1 MRSVQMSDN
10 TLKRTMKLHH
20 LVIFGV
26 AFLTPMIA
34 YTIYGVIATASHGVE
49 SGSICFAV
57 IAMLFT
63 ALSYGHMAKAFPAA
77 GSTYTYTR
85 KAINAKLGVVA
96 GWIVLLGYVFFP
108 MAIWLIGASYFSAA
122 VPAVPSW
129 VWLIGFIVVTSL
141 INIVG
146 VEVGSKINFIMVSI
160 QVVIIV
166 AFLIFTIKAITEGM
180 GEGTLASFSPFYNP
194 DIDFSYT
201 VAGAAAA
208 CYCFLG
214 FDALTTFTED
224 TIDPTKNIP
233 RSIILTLLVCG
244 AIFLVVTYFTHLV
257 HPSFDYPNPDNAA
270 YDIAKQVAP
279 SIFGGIFLIGTIAGQ
294 FAAGLSAQASGARL
308 LYAMGRDGVLPKKFF
323 GNLNHKTQ
331 TPVNAI
337 ILTGVVALFAVF
349 LDVTKATAY
358 INFGGFVA
366 FFFVNISVIV
376 YYFVKQKQRSVKGF
390 FLYLV
395 FPVLGA
401 LLCLYLLVH
410 LDKIAII
417 LGCAWTVAGIIYLL
431 VLTKG
436 LKEEPPELGID
447 A

>member
-1 MRSVQMSDN
+1 MSDN

-57 IAMLFT
+57 IAMMFT

-129 VWLIGFIVVTSL
+129 VWLIGFIIVTSL

>member
-1 MRSVQMSDN
+1 MNDN
-10 TLKRTMKLHH
+10 TLKRTMKLRH
-20 LVIFGV
+20 LVIFGI

-34 YTIYGVIATASHGVE
+34 YTIYGVIATTSHGVE

-63 ALSYGHMAKAFPAA
+63 ALSYGHMAKAYPTA

-85 KAINAKLGVVA
+85 KAINSKLGVIA

-108 MAIWLIGASYFSAA
+108 MAIWLIGASFMSAA

-129 VWLIGFIVVTSL
+129 VWLLCFIVISSAITFF
-141 INIVG
+141 G
-146 VEVGSKINFIMVSI
+146 AEVGSKINFIMVGI
-160 QVVIIV
+160 QVGIII
-166 AFLIFTIKAITEGM
+166 AFLAFTIKALTEGM

-224 TIDPTKNIP
+224 AVEPTKNIP
-233 RSIILTLLVCG
+233 RSIILTLLICG

-257 HPSFDYPNPDNAA
+257 HPSFDYANPDNAA
-270 YDIAKQVAP
+270 YEIAGEIAP
-279 SIFGGIFLIGTIAGQ
+279 SVFGGIFLIGTIAGQ

-308 LYAMGRDGVLPKKFF
+308 LYAMGRDGVLPQKFF
-323 GNLNHKTQ
+323 GKLNAKTK
-331 TPVNAI
+331 TPANAI
-337 ILTGVVALFAVF
+337 FLIGAVALFAIF

-376 YYFVKQKQRSVKGF
+376 YYFVRQKQRSVKGF

>member
-1 MRSVQMSDN
+1 MKDD

-57 IAMLFT
+57 VAMLFT
-63 ALSYGHMAKAFPAA
+63 ALSYGHMAKAYPAA

-85 KAINAKLGVVA
+85 KAINSKLGVIA

-129 VWLIGFIVVTSL
+129 AWLIIFIVVTSV
-141 INIVG
+141 INIIG
-146 VEVGSKINFIMVSI
+146 VEMGSKINFIMVSI
-160 QVVIIV
+160 QVIIIV

-214 FDALTTFTED
+214 FDALTTFTEY

-270 YDIAKQVAP
+270 YDIARQVAP
-279 SIFGGIFLIGTIAGQ
+279 SIFGGVFLIGTIAGQ

-308 LYAMGRDGVLPKKFF
+308 LYAMGRDGVLPKKLF
-323 GNLNHKTQ
+323 GKLNAKTK
-331 TPVNAI
+331 TPINAI
-337 ILTGVVALFAVF
+337 ILTGIVALFAIF

-366 FFFVNISVIV
+366 FIFVNISVIAQ
-376 YYFVKQKQRSVKGF
+376 YFIRQKERSLKGF
-390 FLYLV
+390 VLYLL

-410 LDKIAII
+410 LDRFAII
-417 LGCAWTVAGIIYLL
+417 LGCAWTIAGIIYLL
-431 VLTKG
+431 ILTKG
-436 LKEEPPELGID
+436 LKQEPPELGID
-447 A
+447 D

>member
-1 MRSVQMSDN
+1 MEDN

-57 IAMLFT
+57 IAMMFT

-85 KAINAKLGVVA
+85 KAINSKLGVIA

-129 VWLIGFIVVTSL
+129 VWLVGFIVVTTL

-160 QVVIIV
+160 QVVIII

-194 DIDFSYT
+194 DISFGYT

-224 TIDPTKNIP
+224 TVNPTKNIP
-233 RSIILTLLVCG
+233 RAIILTLLVCG
-244 AIFLVVTYFTHLV
+244 AIFLIVTYFTHLV
-257 HPSFDYPNPDNAA
+257 HPSYDYSNPDNAA
-270 YDIAKQVAP
+270 YEIARQVAP
-279 SIFGGIFLIGTIAGQ
+279 SVFGGIFLIGTIAGQ

-323 GNLNHKTQ
+323 GKLNSKTH
-331 TPVNAI
+331 TPINSIV
-337 ILTGVVALFAVF
+337 LTGVVALFAIF

-366 FFFVNISVIV
+366 FFFVNLSVIA
-376 YYFVKQKQRSVKGF
+376 YYFVKQRQRSLKGTI
-390 FLYLV
+390 LYLI
-395 FPVLGA
+395 FPVIGA
-401 LLCLYLLVH
+401 LLCLYLLIH
-410 LDKIAII
+410 LDRLAII

-447 A
+447 S

>member
-1 MRSVQMSDN
+1 MEDN

-57 IAMLFT
+57 IAMMFT

-85 KAINAKLGVVA
+85 KAINSKLGVIA

-129 VWLIGFIVVTSL
+129 VWLVGFIVVTTL

-160 QVVIIV
+160 QVVIII

-194 DIDFSYT
+194 DISFGYT

-224 TIDPTKNIP
+224 TVNPTKNIP
-233 RSIILTLLVCG
+233 RAIILTLLVCG
-244 AIFLVVTYFTHLV
+244 AIFLIVTYFTHLV
-257 HPSFDYPNPDNAA
+257 HPSYDYSNPDNAA
-270 YDIAKQVAP
+270 YEIARQVAP
-279 SIFGGIFLIGTIAGQ
+279 SVFGGIFLIGTIAGQ

-323 GNLNHKTQ
+323 GKLNSKTH
-331 TPVNAI
+331 TPINSIV
-337 ILTGVVALFAVF
+337 LTGVVALFAIF

-366 FFFVNISVIV
+366 FFFVNLSVIA
-376 YYFVKQKQRSVKGF
+376 YYFVKQRQRSLKGTI
-390 FLYLV
+390 LYLV

-401 LLCLYLLVH
+401 LLCLYLLIH
-410 LDKIAII
+410 LDRLAII

-447 A
+447 S

>member
-1 MRSVQMSDN
+1 MKDD

-34 YTIYGVIATASHGVE
+34 YTIYGVIATSSHGVE
-49 SGSICFAV
+49 SGSICLTI

-63 ALSYGHMAKAFPAA
+63 ALSYGHMAKAYPAA
-77 GSTYTYTR
+77 GSAYTYTR
-85 KAINAKLGVVA
+85 KAINSKLGVIA

-122 VPAVPSW
+122 VPAVPEW
-129 VWLIGFIVVTSL
+129 VWLVGFIVITSL

-146 VEVGSKINFIMVSI
+146 VEVGSKINFVMVSI
-160 QVVIIV
+160 QVIIII

-194 DIDFSYT
+194 DVDFSYM

-224 TIDPTKNIP
+224 TIDPEKNIP
-233 RSIILTLLVCG
+233 RSIILTLLVC
-244 AIFLVVTYFTHLV
+244 
-257 HPSFDYPNPDNAA
+257 
-270 YDIAKQVAP
+270 
-279 SIFGGIFLIGTIAGQ
+279 GGIFLIGTIAGQ

-308 LYAMGRDGVLPKKFF
+308 LYAMGRDGVLPKKLF
-323 GNLNHKTQ
+323 GRLGKAQ

-337 ILTGVVALFAVF
+337 LLTGIIALFAIF
-349 LDVTKATAY
+349 LDVTSATAY
-358 INFGGFVA
+358 INFGGLIGFC
-366 FFFVNISVIV
+366 FVNIAVISH
-376 YYFVKQKQRSVKGF
+376 YFIRKKERSAKGF
-390 FLYLV
+390 FMYLV
-395 FPVLGA
+395 FPIIGTLF
-401 LLCLYLLVH
+401 CLYLLVH
-410 LDKIAII
+410 LDRIAII
-417 LGCAWTVAGIIYLL
+417 LGCAWVVIGIIYLL

-447 A
+447 D

>member
-1 MRSVQMSDN
+1 
-10 TLKRTMKLHH
+10 MKLHH

-129 VWLIGFIVVTSL
+129 VWLISFIVVTSL

-410 LDKIAII
+410 LDTIAII

>member
-1 MRSVQMSDN
+1 
-10 TLKRTMKLHH
+10 MKLRH
-20 LVIFGV
+20 LVIFGI

-49 SGSICFAV
+49 SGAICFAV

-63 ALSYGHMAKAFPAA
+63 VLSYGHMAKAYPTA

-85 KAINAKLGVVA
+85 KAINSKLGVIA
-96 GWIVLLGYVFFP
+96 GWIVLLGYIFFP
-108 MAIWLIGASYFSAA
+108 MAIWLIGAAYLSAA

-129 VWLIGFIVVTSL
+129 VWLAGFIIVTSA
-141 INIVG
+141 INFFG
-146 VEVGSKINFIMVSI
+146 AEVGSKINFVLVGI
-160 QVVIIV
+160 QVGIII
-166 AFLIFTIKAITEGM
+166 AFLAFTIKAITEGM

-224 TIDPTKNIP
+224 AVEPTKNIP
-233 RSIILTLLVCG
+233 RAIILTMLICG

-257 HPSFDYPNPDNAA
+257 HPSFEYANPDNAA
-270 YDIAKQVAP
+270 YDIARQVAP
-279 SIFGGIFLIGTIAGQ
+279 PVFGAIFLVGTIVGQ

-308 LYAMGRDGVLPKKFF
+308 LYAMGRDGVMPKKFF
-323 GNLNHKTQ
+323 GTLNPKTK
-331 TPVNAI
+331 TPANAI
-337 ILTGVVALFAVF
+337 FLIGAVALLAIF

-366 FFFVNISVIV
+366 FFFVNLSVIAQ
-376 YYFVKQKQRSVKGF
+376 YYVKKKERSLKGTI
-390 FLYLV
+390 LYLI
-395 FPVLGA
+395 FPILGA

-410 LDKIAII
+410 LDKFAII

-431 VLTKG
+431 ILTKG
-436 LKEEPPELGID
+436 LKQEPPELGID
-447 A
+447 D

>member
-1 MRSVQMSDN
+1 MKDD

-57 IAMLFT
+57 VAMLFT
-63 ALSYGHMAKAFPAA
+63 ALSYGHMAKAYPAA

-85 KAINAKLGVVA
+85 KAINSKLGVIA

-129 VWLIGFIVVTSL
+129 AWLIIFIVVTSV
-141 INIVG
+141 INIIG
-146 VEVGSKINFIMVSI
+146 VEMGSKINFIMVSI
-160 QVVIIV
+160 QVIIIV

-270 YDIAKQVAP
+270 YDIARQVAP
-279 SIFGGIFLIGTIAGQ
+279 SIFGGVFLIGTIAGQ

-308 LYAMGRDGVLPKKFF
+308 LYAMGRDGVLPKKLF
-323 GNLNHKTQ
+323 GKLNAKTK
-331 TPVNAI
+331 TPINAI
-337 ILTGVVALFAVF
+337 ILTGIVALFAIF

-366 FFFVNISVIV
+366 FIFVNISVIAQ
-376 YYFVKQKQRSVKGF
+376 YFIRQKERSLKGF
-390 FLYLV
+390 VLYLL

-410 LDKIAII
+410 LDRFAII
-417 LGCAWTVAGIIYLL
+417 LGCAWTIAGIIYLL
-431 VLTKG
+431 ILTKG
-436 LKEEPPELGID
+436 LKQELPELGID
-447 A
+447 D

>member
-1 MRSVQMSDN
+1 MEDN

-57 IAMLFT
+57 IAMMFT

-85 KAINAKLGVVA
+85 KAINSKLGVIA

-129 VWLIGFIVVTSL
+129 VWLVGFIVVTTL

-160 QVVIIV
+160 QVVIII

-194 DIDFSYT
+194 DISFGYT

-224 TIDPTKNIP
+224 TVNPTKNIP
-233 RSIILTLLVCG
+233 RAIILTLLVCG
-244 AIFLVVTYFTHLV
+244 AIFLIVTYFTHLV
-257 HPSFDYPNPDNAA
+257 HPSYDYSNPDNAA
-270 YDIAKQVAP
+270 YEIARQVAP
-279 SIFGGIFLIGTIAGQ
+279 SVFGGIFLIGTIAGQ

-323 GNLNHKTQ
+323 GKLNSKTH
-331 TPVNAI
+331 TPINSIV
-337 ILTGVVALFAVF
+337 LTGVVALFAIF

-366 FFFVNISVIV
+366 FFFVNLSVIA
-376 YYFVKQKQRSVKGF
+376 YYFVKQRQRSLKGTI
-390 FLYLV
+390 LYLV
-395 FPVLGA
+395 FPTLGA
-401 LLCLYLLVH
+401 LLCLYLLIH
-410 LDKIAII
+410 LDRLAII

-447 A
+447 S

>member
-1 MRSVQMSDN
+1 MSDN

-358 INFGGFVA
+358 INFCGFVA

-376 YYFVKQKQRSVKGF
+376 YYFVRQKQRSVKGF

>member
-1 MRSVQMSDN
+1 
-10 TLKRTMKLHH
+10 MKLRH
-20 LVIFGV
+20 LVIFGI

-49 SGSICFAV
+49 SGAICFAV

-63 ALSYGHMAKAFPAA
+63 ALSYGHMAKAYPTA

-85 KAINAKLGVVA
+85 KAINSKLGVIA

-108 MAIWLIGASYFSAA
+108 MAIWLIGAAYLSAA

-129 VWLIGFIVVTSL
+129 VWLAGFIIVTSA
-141 INIVG
+141 INFFG
-146 VEVGSKINFIMVSI
+146 AEVGSKINFVLVGI
-160 QVVIIV
+160 QLGIII
-166 AFLIFTIKAITEGM
+166 AFMAFTIKAITEGM

-224 TIDPTKNIP
+224 AVEPTKNIP
-233 RSIILTLLVCG
+233 RAIILTMLICG

-257 HPSFDYPNPDNAA
+257 HPSFEYANPDNAA
-270 YDIAKQVAP
+270 YDIARQVAP
-279 SIFGGIFLIGTIAGQ
+279 PVFGAIFLVGTIVGQ

-308 LYAMGRDGVLPKKFF
+308 LYAMGRDGVMPKKFF
-323 GNLNHKTQ
+323 GTLNPKTK
-331 TPVNAI
+331 TPANAI
-337 ILTGVVALFAVF
+337 FLIGAVALLAIF

-366 FFFVNISVIV
+366 FFFVNLSVIAQ
-376 YYFVKQKQRSVKGF
+376 YYVKKKERSLKGTI
-390 FLYLV
+390 LYLI
-395 FPVLGA
+395 FPILGA

-410 LDKIAII
+410 LDKFAII

-431 VLTKG
+431 ILTKG
-436 LKEEPPELGID
+436 LKQEPPELGID
-447 A
+447 D

>member
-1 MRSVQMSDN
+1 MSDN

-85 KAINAKLGVVA
+85 KAINDKLGVVA

-141 INIVG
+141 INIAG

>member
-1 MRSVQMSDN
+1 MSDN
-10 TLKRTMKLHH
+10 SLKRTMKLHH

-34 YTIYGVIATASHGVE
+34 YTIYGVIATTSHGVE

-85 KAINAKLGVVA
+85 KAINDKLGVIA

-129 VWLIGFIVVTSL
+129 VWLVGFIVVTSL

-146 VEVGSKINFIMVSI
+146 VEVGSKINFIMVSV
-160 QVVIIV
+160 QVVIII
-166 AFLIFTIKAITEGM
+166 AFLIFSIKGITEGM

-244 AIFLVVTYFTHLV
+244 AIFLIVTYFTHLV
-257 HPSFDYPNPDNAA
+257 HPSFDYANPDNAA
-270 YDIAKQVAP
+270 YEIAKQVAP

-323 GNLNHKTQ
+323 GNLNSKTQ
-331 TPVNAI
+331 TPVNAV
-337 ILTGVVALFAVF
+337 ILTGVVALFAIF

-366 FFFVNISVIV
+366 FIFVNISVIV

-390 FLYLV
+390 FMYLI
-395 FPVLGA
+395 FPALGA

-410 LDKIAII
+410 LDRIAII
-417 LGCAWTVAGIIYLL
+417 LGCAWTAAGIIYLL

-436 LKEEPPELGID
+436 LKEDPPELGID

>member
-1 MRSVQMSDN
+1 
-10 TLKRTMKLHH
+10 MKLHH

-180 GEGTLASFSPFYNP
+180 GEGTIASFSPFYNP

>member
-1 MRSVQMSDN
+1 
-10 TLKRTMKLHH
+10 MKLHH

-224 TIDPTKNIP
+224 AIDPTKNIP

-323 GNLNHKTQ
+323 GKLNPKTQ

-410 LDKIAII
+410 LDRLAII

>member
-1 MRSVQMSDN
+1 
-10 TLKRTMKLHH
+10 MKLHH

-108 MAIWLIGASYFSAA
+108 MAI
-122 VPAVPSW
+122 
-129 VWLIGFIVVTSL
+129 WLIGFIVVTSL

>member
-1 MRSVQMSDN
+1 MEDN

-57 IAMLFT
+57 IAMMFT

-85 KAINAKLGVVA
+85 KAINSKLGVIA

-129 VWLIGFIVVTSL
+129 VWLVGFIVVTTL

-160 QVVIIV
+160 QVVIII

-194 DIDFSYT
+194 DISFGYT

-224 TIDPTKNIP
+224 TVNPTKNIP
-233 RSIILTLLVCG
+233 RAIILTLLVCG
-244 AIFLVVTYFTHLV
+244 AIFLIVTYFTHLV
-257 HPSFDYPNPDNAA
+257 HPSYDYSNPDNAA
-270 YDIAKQVAP
+270 YEIARQVAP
-279 SIFGGIFLIGTIAGQ
+279 SVFGGIFLIGTIAGQ

-323 GNLNHKTQ
+323 GKLNSKTH
-331 TPVNAI
+331 TPINSIV
-337 ILTGVVALFAVF
+337 LTGVVALFAIF

-366 FFFVNISVIV
+366 FFFVNLSVIA
-376 YYFVKQKQRSVKGF
+376 YYFVKQRQRSLKGTI
-390 FLYLV
+390 LYLV
-395 FPVLGA
+395 FPTLGA

-410 LDKIAII
+410 LDRLAII

-447 A
+447 S

>member
-1 MRSVQMSDN
+1 MKDD

-26 AFLTPMIA
+26 ALLTPMIA

-57 IAMLFT
+57 VAMLFT
-63 ALSYGHMAKAFPAA
+63 ALSYGHMAKAYPAA

-85 KAINAKLGVVA
+85 KAINSKLGVIA

-129 VWLIGFIVVTSL
+129 AWLIIFIVVTSV
-141 INIVG
+141 INIIG
-146 VEVGSKINFIMVSI
+146 VEMGSKINFIMVSI
-160 QVVIIV
+160 QVIIIV

-270 YDIAKQVAP
+270 YDIARQVAP
-279 SIFGGIFLIGTIAGQ
+279 SIFGGVFLIGTIAGQ

-308 LYAMGRDGVLPKKFF
+308 LYAMGRDGVLPKKLF
-323 GNLNHKTQ
+323 GKLNTKTK
-331 TPVNAI
+331 TPINAI
-337 ILTGVVALFAVF
+337 ILTGIVALFAIF

-366 FFFVNISVIV
+366 FIFVNISVIAQ
-376 YYFVKQKQRSVKGF
+376 YFIRQKERSLKGF
-390 FLYLV
+390 VLYLL

-410 LDKIAII
+410 LDRFAII
-417 LGCAWTVAGIIYLL
+417 LGCAWTIAGIIYLL
-431 VLTKG
+431 ILTKG
-436 LKEEPPELGID
+436 LKQEPPELGID
-447 A
+447 D

>member
-1 MRSVQMSDN
+1 MEDN

-57 IAMLFT
+57 IAMMFT

-85 KAINAKLGVVA
+85 KAINSKLGVIA

-129 VWLIGFIVVTSL
+129 VWLVGFIVVTTL

-160 QVVIIV
+160 QVVIII

-180 GEGTLASFSPFYNP
+180 GERTLASFSPFYNP
-194 DIDFSYT
+194 DISFGYT

-224 TIDPTKNIP
+224 TVNPTKNIP
-233 RSIILTLLVCG
+233 RAIILTLLVCG
-244 AIFLVVTYFTHLV
+244 AIFLIVTYFTHLV
-257 HPSFDYPNPDNAA
+257 HPSYDYSNPDNAA
-270 YDIAKQVAP
+270 YEIARQVAP
-279 SIFGGIFLIGTIAGQ
+279 SVFGGIFLIGTIAGQ

-323 GNLNHKTQ
+323 GKLNSKTH
-331 TPVNAI
+331 TPINSIV
-337 ILTGVVALFAVF
+337 LTGVVALFAIF

-366 FFFVNISVIV
+366 FFFVNLSVIA
-376 YYFVKQKQRSVKGF
+376 YYFVKQRQRSLKGTI
-390 FLYLV
+390 LYLV
-395 FPVLGA
+395 FPVIGA
-401 LLCLYLLVH
+401 LLCLYLLIH
-410 LDKIAII
+410 LDRLAII

-447 A
+447 S

>member
-1 MRSVQMSDN
+1 
-10 TLKRTMKLHH
+10 MKLHH

-57 IAMLFT
+57 IAMMFT

-129 VWLIGFIVVTSL
+129 VWLIGFIIVTSL

-279 SIFGGIFLIGTIAGQ
+279 SICGGIFLIGTIAGQ

>member
-1 MRSVQMSDN
+1 MSDN

-180 GEGTLASFSPFYNP
+180 GEGTIASFSPFYNP

>member
-1 MRSVQMSDN
+1 MSDN

-85 KAINAKLGVVA
+85 KAINDKLGVVA

-180 GEGTLASFSPFYNP
+180 GEGTLASFSPVYNP

-358 INFGGFVA
+358 INFGGVVA

>member
-1 MRSVQMSDN
+1 MSDN
-10 TLKRTMKLHH
+10 SLKRTMKLHH

-34 YTIYGVIATASHGVE
+34 YTIYGVIATTSHGVE
-49 SGSICFAV
+49 YGSICFAV

-85 KAINAKLGVVA
+85 KAINDKLGVIA

-129 VWLIGFIVVTSL
+129 VWLVGFIVVTSL

-146 VEVGSKINFIMVSI
+146 VEVGSKINFIMVSV
-160 QVVIIV
+160 QVVIII
-166 AFLIFTIKAITEGM
+166 AFLIFSIKAITEGM

-224 TIDPTKNIP
+224 TINPTKNIP

-244 AIFLVVTYFTHLV
+244 AIFLIVTYFTHLV
-257 HPSFDYPNPDNAA
+257 HPSFDYANPDNAA
-270 YDIAKQVAP
+270 YEIAKQVAP

-323 GNLNHKTQ
+323 GNLNSKTQ
-331 TPVNAI
+331 TPVNAV
-337 ILTGVVALFAVF
+337 ILTGVVALFAIF

-366 FFFVNISVIV
+366 FIFVNISVIV

-390 FLYLV
+390 FMYLI
-395 FPVLGA
+395 FPALGA

-410 LDKIAII
+410 LDRIAII
-417 LGCAWTVAGIIYLL
+417 L
-431 VLTKG
+431 
-436 LKEEPPELGID
+436 
-447 A
+447 

>member
-1 MRSVQMSDN
+1 
-10 TLKRTMKLHH
+10 MKLHH

-395 FPVLGA
+395 FPILGA

-431 VLTKG
+431 ILTKG

>member
-1 MRSVQMSDN
+1 MSDN

-57 IAMLFT
+57 IAMMFT

-129 VWLIGFIVVTSL
+129 VWLIGFIIVTSL

-431 VLTKG
+431 ILTKG

>member
-1 MRSVQMSDN
+1 
-10 TLKRTMKLHH
+10 MKLHH

-376 YYFVKQKQRSVKGF
+376 YYFIKQKQRSVKGF

-395 FPVLGA
+395 FPILGA

>member
-1 MRSVQMSDN
+1 
-10 TLKRTMKLHH
+10 MKLHH

-34 YTIYGVIATASHGVE
+34 YTIYGVISTASHGVE
-49 SGSICFAV
+49 SGAVCFAV
-57 IAMLFT
+57 FAMLFT

-85 KAINAKLGVVA
+85 KAINAKLGVIA

-108 MAIWLIGASYFSAA
+108 MAIWLIGASYLSAA

-129 VWLIGFIVVTSL
+129 VWLILFIVVTSL

-146 VEVGSKINFIMVSI
+146 VGVGTKVNFAMVGL
-160 QVVIIV
+160 QVVIII
-166 AFLIFTIKAITEGM
+166 AFLAFTIKAITEGM
-180 GEGTLASFSPFYNP
+180 GEGTLASFSPFHNP
-194 DIDFSYT
+194 NISFSYT

-224 TIDPTKNIP
+224 AVDPTKNIP

-244 AIFLVVTYFTHLV
+244 AIFLIVTYFTHLV
-257 HPSFDYPNPDNAA
+257 HPSYVYENPDNAA
-270 YDIAKQVAP
+270 YELARQVAP
-279 SIFGGIFLIGTIAGQ
+279 SVFGGIFLIGTIAGQ

-308 LYAMGRDGVLPKKFF
+308 LYAMGRDGVLPKKLF
-323 GNLNHKTQ
+323 GQLNQKTK

-337 ILTGVVALFAVF
+337 VLIGIVALVAIF

-366 FFFVNISVIV
+366 FLFVNLSVIAQ
-376 YYFVKQKQRSVKGF
+376 YYVKQKERSVKGF
-390 FLYLV
+390 FLYLL
-395 FPVLGA
+395 FPIFGA
-401 LLCLYLLVH
+401 LLCIYLLVH
-410 LDKIAII
+410 LDRFAIV
-417 LGCAWTVAGIIYLL
+417 LGCAWAVAGIIYLL

-447 A
+447 D

>member
-1 MRSVQMSDN
+1 MSDN

-57 IAMLFT
+57 IAMMFT

-85 KAINAKLGVVA
+85 TAINAKLGVVA

-129 VWLIGFIVVTSL
+129 VWLIGFIIVTSL

-349 LDVTKATAY
+349 LDVTKATAQLRRIRCILLRKHFCY
-358 INFGGFVA
+358 RVLFRKAEAA
-366 FFFVNISVIV
+366 FSERLLPVPGIPCPGSA
-376 YYFVKQKQRSVKGF
+376 S
-390 FLYLV
+390 L
-395 FPVLGA
+395 PVLAGA
-401 LLCLYLLVH
+401 
-410 LDKIAII
+410 
-417 LGCAWTVAGIIYLL
+417 
-431 VLTKG
+431 
-436 LKEEPPELGID
+436 P
-447 A
+447 

>member
-1 MRSVQMSDN
+1 MEDN

-57 IAMLFT
+57 IAMMFT

-85 KAINAKLGVVA
+85 KAINSKLGVIA

-129 VWLIGFIVVTSL
+129 VWLIGFIVVTTL

-160 QVVIIV
+160 QVVIII

-194 DIDFSYT
+194 DISFGYT

-224 TIDPTKNIP
+224 TVNPTKNIP
-233 RSIILTLLVCG
+233 RAIILTLLVCG
-244 AIFLVVTYFTHLV
+244 AIFLIVTYFTHLV
-257 HPSFDYPNPDNAA
+257 HPSYDYSNPDNAA
-270 YDIAKQVAP
+270 YEIARQVAP
-279 SIFGGIFLIGTIAGQ
+279 SVFGGIFLIGTIAGQ

-323 GNLNHKTQ
+323 GKLNSKTH
-331 TPVNAI
+331 TPINSIV
-337 ILTGVVALFAVF
+337 LTGVVALFAIF

-366 FFFVNISVIV
+366 FFFVNLSVIA
-376 YYFVKQKQRSVKGF
+376 YYFVKQRQRSLKGTI
-390 FLYLV
+390 LYLV

-401 LLCLYLLVH
+401 LLCLYLLIH
-410 LDKIAII
+410 LDRLAII

-436 LKEEPPELGID
+436 LKQEPPELGID
-447 A
+447 S

>member
-1 MRSVQMSDN
+1 
-10 TLKRTMKLHH
+10 
-20 LVIFGV
+20 
-26 AFLTPMIA
+26 
-34 YTIYGVIATASHGVE
+34 
-49 SGSICFAV
+49 
-57 IAMLFT
+57 
-63 ALSYGHMAKAFPAA
+63 
-77 GSTYTYTR
+77 
-85 KAINAKLGVVA
+85 
-96 GWIVLLGYVFFP
+96 
-108 MAIWLIGASYFSAA
+108 
-122 VPAVPSW
+122 
-129 VWLIGFIVVTSL
+129 
-141 INIVG
+141 
-146 VEVGSKINFIMVSI
+146 MVSI
-160 QVVIIV
+160 QVIIIV

-270 YDIAKQVAP
+270 YDIARQVAP
-279 SIFGGIFLIGTIAGQ
+279 SIFGGVFLIGTIAGQ

-308 LYAMGRDGVLPKKFF
+308 LYAMGRDGVLPKKLF
-323 GNLNHKTQ
+323 GKLNAKTK
-331 TPVNAI
+331 TPINAI
-337 ILTGVVALFAVF
+337 ILTGIVALFAIF

-366 FFFVNISVIV
+366 FIFVNISVIAQ
-376 YYFVKQKQRSVKGF
+376 YFIRQKERSLKGF
-390 FLYLV
+390 VLYLL

-410 LDKIAII
+410 LDRFAII
-417 LGCAWTVAGIIYLL
+417 LGCAWTIAGIIYLL
-431 VLTKG
+431 ILTKG
-436 LKEEPPELGID
+436 LKQEPPELGID
-447 A
+447 D

>member
-1 MRSVQMSDN
+1 
-10 TLKRTMKLHH
+10 MKLHH

-180 GEGTLASFSPFYNP
+180 GEGTLASFSPFSNP
-194 DIDFSYT
+194 DLDFSYT

>member
-1 MRSVQMSDN
+1 MKDD

-57 IAMLFT
+57 VAMLFT
-63 ALSYGHMAKAFPAA
+63 ALSYGHMAKAYPAA

-85 KAINAKLGVVA
+85 KAINSKLGVIA

-129 VWLIGFIVVTSL
+129 AWLIIFIVVTSV
-141 INIVG
+141 INIIG
-146 VEVGSKINFIMVSI
+146 VEMGSKINFIMVSI
-160 QVVIIV
+160 QVIIIV

-270 YDIAKQVAP
+270 YDIARQVAP
-279 SIFGGIFLIGTIAGQ
+279 SIFGGVFLIGTIAGQ

-308 LYAMGRDGVLPKKFF
+308 LYAMGRDGVLPKKLF
-323 GNLNHKTQ
+323 GKLNAKTK
-331 TPVNAI
+331 TPINAI
-337 ILTGVVALFAVF
+337 ILTGIVALFAIF
-349 LDVTKATAY
+349 LDVKKATAY

-366 FFFVNISVIV
+366 FIFVNISVIAQ
-376 YYFVKQKQRSVKGF
+376 YFIRQKERSLKGF
-390 FLYLV
+390 VLYLL

-410 LDKIAII
+410 LDRFAII
-417 LGCAWTVAGIIYLL
+417 LGCAWTIAGIIYLL
-431 VLTKG
+431 ILTKG
-436 LKEEPPELGID
+436 LKQEPPELGID
-447 A
+447 D